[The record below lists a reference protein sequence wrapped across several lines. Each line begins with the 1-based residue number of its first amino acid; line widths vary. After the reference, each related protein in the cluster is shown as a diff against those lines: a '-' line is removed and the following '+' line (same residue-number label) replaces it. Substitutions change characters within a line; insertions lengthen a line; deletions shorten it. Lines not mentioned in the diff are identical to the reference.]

1 MTREA
6 PVTRPKLYLTRR
18 IPQAAEERLAA
29 SYDLTINMEERPATR
44 EELAQAMATFDA
56 ICPNPADRMDGALI
70 GTPGARVKILAN
82 YGAGVEHLDLEAAAK
97 AGIAVSN
104 TPGAVTEPTADL
116 ALTLILM
123 ATRRA
128 GEGERELRAGAWSG
142 WRPTHMV
149 GQSLSGKLLGLVGFG
164 RIGQATAARA
174 RAFGMRIGY
183 YARNRVPATEE
194 AALDAVYY
202 GSLDDLAAEADVL
215 SLHTPGGPATRHL
228 IDAARLSRMK
238 PTAVLI
244 NTARGPVI
252 DEEALAKALASG
264 VIASAGLDVYE
275 REPAVTPA
283 LLTMEN
289 VVLLPHLGSAT
300 IEARTQ
306 MGMQAADNL
315 DAFFAGLPL
324 PDRVV

>member
-1 MTREA
+1 M
-6 PVTRPKLYLTRR
+6 TRPKLYLTRR

-44 EELAQAMATFDA
+44 EELAQAMAAFDA

-70 GTPGARVKILAN
+70 GAPGARVKILAN

-283 LLTMEN
+283 LLAMEN